1 MRWDLIAELQLYG
14 FEFSYAVGLTW
25 SLVTHQP
32 DHIQLLVTPGG
43 VQLPL
48 LLRKREWWGSQRVP
62 SGPQAIRQAVIGGHR
77 VTLEG

>member
-32 DHIQLLVTPGG
+32 DHIQLLVMPGV
-43 VQLPL
+43 VQLFEHRNARL
-48 LLRKREWWGSQRVP
+48 
-62 SGPQAIRQAVIGGHR
+62 SGVCQQAFTPFV
-77 VTLEG
+77 